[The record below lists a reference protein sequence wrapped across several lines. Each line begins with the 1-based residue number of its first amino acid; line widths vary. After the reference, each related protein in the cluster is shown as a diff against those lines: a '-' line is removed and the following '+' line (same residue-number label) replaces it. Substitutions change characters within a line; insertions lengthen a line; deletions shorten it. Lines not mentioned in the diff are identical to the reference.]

1 LSPRWRL
8 TRWWTLGESPGAWGD
23 RGFWSFRS
31 RDRRRVW
38 AVGRVPIHL
47 WTQTSDTLNC
57 SRLREL
63 DYRCLAPVVA
73 RARHRGLRIQDQHR
87 DAASG
92 AHGLTPSVLN
102 SARHLSSSLAVDLRS
117 STILLAGSSL
127 PRLFFYYL
135 GQGFELSAKPIKMF
149 FVPFRLSKQLH

>member
-1 LSPRWRL
+1 MRGGVTEARGQAAKCTLIAESATSP
-8 TRWWTLGESPGAWGD
+8 TIQKTFFE
-23 RGFWSFRS
+23 
-31 RDRRRVW
+31 
-38 AVGRVPIHL
+38 
-47 WTQTSDTLNC
+47 TLNC

-102 SARHLSSSLAVDLRS
+102 SARHLSSSLAIDLRS

-127 PRLFFYYL
+127 PRLFFDYL
-135 GQGFELSAKPIKMF
+135 GQGFELSAKPIKML
-149 FVPFRLSKQLH
+149 FVPFRFSKQL